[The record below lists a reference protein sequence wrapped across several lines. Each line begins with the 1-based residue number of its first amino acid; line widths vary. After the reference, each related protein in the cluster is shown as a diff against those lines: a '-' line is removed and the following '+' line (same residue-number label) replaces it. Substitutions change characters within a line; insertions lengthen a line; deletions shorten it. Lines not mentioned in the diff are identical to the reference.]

1 MPRRDRTTTDELDND
16 PRHRFLGA
24 SARHLTPDL
33 GCRHRR
39 PPTPETL
46 SRVHAITAPHVLGT
60 LLAMLGLALRL
71 REPAFYGLL
80 LIAAVFHMAT
90 TAIVCHMIGRASYRA
105 RKDRKER
112 LIVDELASPLDREV
126 PQDPPQPDAS

>member
-1 MPRRDRTTTDELDND
+1 MNWTTILDIVSSVLL
-16 PRHRFLGA
+16 LGT
-24 SARHLTPDL
+24 SLLTL
-33 GCRHRR
+33 VAAIGVLRL
-39 PPTPETL
+39 PETL

-105 RKDRKER
+105 RRDRKER

>member
-1 MPRRDRTTTDELDND
+1 MNWTTILDIVSSALL
-16 PRHRFLGA
+16 LGT
-24 SARHLTPDL
+24 SLLTL
-33 GCRHRR
+33 VAAIGVLRL
-39 PPTPETL
+39 PETL
-46 SRVHAITAPHVLGT
+46 SRLYAITAPHVLGT

-80 LIAAVFHMAT
+80 LIAAVLHMAT

-105 RKDRKER
+105 RRDRKER